1 MATAAE
7 YEAARARVASG
18 RGTSR
23 DNQLVEQGSKQAG
36 SWGQSMR
43 DAQRS
48 AAKHERGKSS
58 SWF

>member
-18 RGTSR
+18 RGTAN
-23 DNQLVEQGSKQAG
+23 DNQLVERAAKQAG

-43 DAQRS
+43 DAQKS
-48 AAKHERGKSS
+48 AAKHKKNESS